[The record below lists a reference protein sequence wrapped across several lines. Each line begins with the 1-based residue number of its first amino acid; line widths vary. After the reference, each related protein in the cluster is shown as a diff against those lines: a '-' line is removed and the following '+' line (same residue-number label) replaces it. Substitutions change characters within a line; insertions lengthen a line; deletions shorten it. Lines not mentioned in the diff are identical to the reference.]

1 MKLIQQIN
9 QKQIQSIKINQQLQE
24 SLMILKLTNQEILE
38 YINELVKNNPFL
50 DFEKNKKLNTNQIEF
65 NLNQPSHIENYKNI
79 FKKKNKEIS
88 QSSSTKNN
96 NLIENTI
103 EQKKS
108 LRDHLTQQL
117 NIDINSAEDKLI
129 GKMFINTK
137 PVFSK

>member
-24 SLMILKLTNQEILE
+24 SLKILKLTNQEILE

-103 EQKKS
+103 EQKKK
-108 LRDHLTQQL
+108 R
-117 NIDINSAEDKLI
+117 
-129 GKMFINTK
+129 
-137 PVFSK
+137 PVGISMTRYLMGFSNKDFLFFKNKVLGI

>member
-50 DFEKNKKLNTNQIEF
+50 DFEKNKKLNTNQFEF

-79 FKKKNKEIS
+79 LKKKIKKLVNPV
-88 QSSSTKNN
+88 
-96 NLIENTI
+96 L
-103 EQKKS
+103 QK
-108 LRDHLTQQL
+108 
-117 NIDINSAEDKLI
+117 III
-129 GKMFINTK
+129 
-137 PVFSK
+137 